1 MKRSI
6 PILTLVTLAACG
18 ALLPGRAGA
27 QVLENR
33 ASRIL
38 VLPGVTDGSRPDITG
53 GSTLRDD
60 CDEILLVPE
69 GSSTA
74 GPGSV
79 EIALQTGTD
88 RGETWWKGLQLF
100 IDGREAQS
108 IKAEGNGGR
117 SAGFLPIL
125 PNELSTAQLVFVKPK
140 FLGAA
145 TNVYQA
151 VGLDRLA
158 NRRFVLLWRRDR
170 C

>member
-6 PILTLVTLAACG
+6 PTLILVTLVACG
-18 ALLPGRAGA
+18 VLMPDRAGA
-27 QVLENR
+27 QVLESR

-38 VLPGVTDGSRPDITG
+38 VLPSVDGSNPDITG
-53 GSTLRDD
+53 GSPLRDD

-69 GSSTA
+69 GNSTA

-79 EIALQTGTD
+79 EIAIQTGTD

-117 SAGFLPIL
+117 SAGFMPIL
-125 PNELSTAQLVFVKPK
+125 PNELPTAQLLFVKPK
-140 FLGAA
+140 FLGVA
-145 TNVYQA
+145 TTVYQA
-151 VGLDRLA
+151 VGLNQLV
-158 NRRFVLLWRRDR
+158 NRRVVLLWRRDR